1 MTLCPCRGEPFAP
14 TPEPTPHHPHCQR
27 LIASETDH
35 RGLKIRLLASHLD
48 IPLLCS
54 SILAEEQATLL
65 LPLAPSDS
73 ELETGPP
80 TPQAPTTAKGGVVP
94 TLQLPDGDA
103 LYDTE
108 DMVKR
113 LLAQHEGAGEET
125 EELTG
130 EDEEEGVAVR
140 TWAQFAVELDEQTTP
155 WRLLTFKAE
164 GSREGEAEELK
175 GSLGRLEAHLSG
187 PATGQGG
194 LHLVSGR
201 CVIRLGVFNLKF

>member
-14 TPEPTPHHPHCQR
+14 TPEPTPPPPHCQR

-65 LPLAPSDS
+65 LPPSDS
-73 ELETGPP
+73 ELENP
-80 TPQAPTTAKGGVVP
+80 TPQAPTTPKGELVP

-103 LYDTE
+103 LYATE

-175 GSLGRLEAHLSG
+175 GPLGRLEAHLSG
-187 PATGQGG
+187 PATGLGG

-201 CVIRLGVFNLKF
+201 CVTVITPNL

>member
-1 MTLCPCRGEPFAP
+1 M
-14 TPEPTPHHPHCQR
+14 
-27 LIASETDH
+27 
-35 RGLKIRLLASHLD
+35 
-48 IPLLCS
+48 
-54 SILAEEQATLL
+54 
-65 LPLAPSDS
+65 
-73 ELETGPP
+73 
-80 TPQAPTTAKGGVVP
+80 VP

-140 TWAQFAVELDEQTTP
+140 AWAQFAVELDEQTTP

-175 GSLGRLEAHLSG
+175 GPLGRLEAHLSG
-187 PATGQGG
+187 PAAGLGG

-201 CVIRLGVFNLKF
+201 CVILVNIIVVAHAHKPPSRGLHRCGAVHGAWASLTLSTF